1 MTHGRQ
7 LATAIK
13 YFFDFLCEYIANN
26 PFDLHPDK
34 YTDISVELFYQ
45 YQDYMLRNKISLLNA
60 EKLRTAM
67 GVVARQHGTV
77 PLLLLQVYRRPKP
90 KKTEP
95 LGDDA
100 YHMLCQA
107 LTSHIDGL
115 YEKLEY
121 RKTVDQAEPYTL
133 ETMEPNI
140 PGLKV
145 NMRGWEVDHARSL
158 KTLLNHDFPMAMTL
172 EQMEPMMTK
181 NILSSYRKNNHHV
194 VPALLHKYVYCANYN
209 NSLNLDGLL
218 GLYYPSDLDQCAI
231 AIFLLLQTGWNKES
245 VLEVD
250 GDDFE
255 HALSGSIDESLSV
268 VFSEK
273 FRSQG
278 NEQPFDAPKQMT
290 ASSNRDD
297 PYSIHNLVLLAKE
310 LSKPMK
316 GYQFDAD
323 PFLANGKE
331 RNELFMFLRCWG
343 DWFKN
348 KSRHSSISVP
358 NSYVHGC
365 EAFLKQHEVHESG
378 RRLKLASDIT
388 RRLRPTWLKHKKR
401 EYGLNIISSHFGHAD
416 ARTTDIHYDSS
427 GAAMADRMIRLRNE
441 VEAVTAL
448 LINRKFTGLLGKR
461 ANDQAK
467 QQVKIFAIPG
477 HPGPLWGCENQY
489 QPDWKGF
496 EQSVPNGKKCYSIDK
511 CIGCSQVRI
520 YEDSLPYLMERLA
533 HIEYE
538 LENESEGARSSDL
551 RWEGKILEFLI
562 NDNHDEDT
570 IKQASRYRRRNA
582 PLLPRDLASLRL
594 IFDENDDD

>member
-1 MTHGRQ
+1 
-7 LATAIK
+7 
-13 YFFDFLCEYIANN
+13 
-26 PFDLHPDK
+26 
-34 YTDISVELFYQ
+34 
-45 YQDYMLRNKISLLNA
+45 
-60 EKLRTAM
+60 
-67 GVVARQHGTV
+67 
-77 PLLLLQVYRRPKP
+77 
-90 KKTEP
+90 
-95 LGDDA
+95 
-100 YHMLCQA
+100 MLCQA

-323 PFLANGKE
+323 PFLANGKSAMNYSCSCAAGATGSKIKAGTPPSPF
-331 RNELFMFLRCWG
+331 R
-343 DWFKN
+343 
-348 KSRHSSISVP
+348 
-358 NSYVHGC
+358 
-365 EAFLKQHEVHESG
+365 
-378 RRLKLASDIT
+378 T
-388 RRLRPTWLKHKKR
+388 RT
-401 EYGLNIISSHFGHAD
+401 F
-416 ARTTDIHYDSS
+416 T
-427 GAAMADRMIRLRNE
+427 AA
-441 VEAVTAL
+441 
-448 LINRKFTGLLGKR
+448 KPF
-461 ANDQAK
+461 
-467 QQVKIFAIPG
+467 
-477 HPGPLWGCENQY
+477 
-489 QPDWKGF
+489 
-496 EQSVPNGKKCYSIDK
+496 
-511 CIGCSQVRI
+511 
-520 YEDSLPYLMERLA
+520 
-533 HIEYE
+533 
-538 LENESEGARSSDL
+538 
-551 RWEGKILEFLI
+551 
-562 NDNHDEDT
+562 
-570 IKQASRYRRRNA
+570 
-582 PLLPRDLASLRL
+582 
-594 IFDENDDD
+594 